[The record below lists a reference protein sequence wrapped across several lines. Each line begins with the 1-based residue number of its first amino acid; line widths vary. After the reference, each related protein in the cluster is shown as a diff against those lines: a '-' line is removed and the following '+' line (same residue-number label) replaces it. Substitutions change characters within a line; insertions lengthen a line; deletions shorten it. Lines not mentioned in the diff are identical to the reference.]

1 MQLHDDRLVTMVH
14 CTKTVSWRHID
25 HALEYA
31 TGTSRAPDHV
41 MALPISNIAGDRARR
56 VAREAAQVD
65 EARAA
70 VAAGRAV
77 GAAEVNAWTDSIAT
91 DHEFPPRYP
100 KR

>member
-1 MQLHDDRLVTMVH
+1 
-14 CTKTVSWRHID
+14 
-25 HALEYA
+25 
-31 TGTSRAPDHV
+31 
-41 MALPISNIAGDRARR
+41 MALPISNITTRPAASFEPAGDRARR

-70 VAAGRAV
+70 LAAGRAV